1 LSPGLGGVN
10 PTSVLR
16 PDTPLILMIVGWIT
30 EDYPILLRHPIRR
43 DPWRSGSGT
52 ETKGRLTISI
62 KISREEEGEGREM
75 KRWFAIL
82 CCIAMLIAIATAG
95 VSVAADMGIITGSE
109 KGTYYQFGLNLQT
122 LVKGRD
128 INLNV
133 YTSKGSVENI
143 YAVFQRPGIQLG
155 IVQAD
160 VLAFISRV
168 ESNPTLQ
175 RIAKKTKMVFPLY
188 NEEVHLLGRRDI
200 QSFDDLADKR
210 VAIGREGSGTYLT
223 TRLLFKISDV
233 VPKEMVLIDTDEAL
247 AELKAG
253 RIDAMFYVA
262 GYPVKLFTEGV
273 TEADGLA
280 LIPIT
285 NKNILEFYPKSQ
297 IPANTYGW
305 QANPLD
311 TVAVK
316 AVLMSFDYKR
326 GDCDNVGKV
335 AEMVSINLDWLTKNG
350 HPKWKSVD
358 LNYPLKGW
366 EQYDCVKKYLRKPA
380 QVSTSTD
387 KSSINP
393 VLDAIKDVLGQ

>member
-1 LSPGLGGVN
+1 
-10 PTSVLR
+10 
-16 PDTPLILMIVGWIT
+16 M
-30 EDYPILLRHPIRR
+30 
-43 DPWRSGSGT
+43 
-52 ETKGRLTISI
+52 KGR
-62 KISREEEGEGREM
+62 
-75 KRWFAIL
+75 F
-82 CCIAMLIAIATAG
+82 AMLLSTVMLLMLGVAG

-122 LVKGRD
+122 LAKGRD
-128 INLNV
+128 VDLVV
-133 YTSKGSVENI
+133 YSSKGSVENI

-160 VLAFISRV
+160 VLAFVARV
-168 ESNPTLQ
+168 ETNPALQ

-188 NEEVHLLGRRDI
+188 NEEVHLLGRRDLH
-200 QSFDDLADKR
+200 SFDELADKR

-223 TRLLFKISDV
+223 TRLLFKVSDIS
-233 VPKEMVLIDTDEAL
+233 PKEMVLIDTDEAL
-247 AELKAG
+247 AALKAG

-273 TEADGLA
+273 TAAEGLG
-280 LIPIT
+280 LLPIT
-285 NKNILEFYPKSQ
+285 NKNILEFYPKVQ

-305 QANPLD
+305 QTSPID

-316 AVLMSFDYKR
+316 AVLISFDYR
-326 GDCDNVGKV
+326 RNDCENVGKV
-335 AEMVSINLDWLTKNG
+335 AELVSTNLAWLTQHG

-366 EQYDCVKKYLRKPA
+366 EQYDCVKKYLKKPTRA
-380 QVSTSTD
+380 SPD

-393 VLDAIKDVLGQ
+393 VLDAIKDVMGQ